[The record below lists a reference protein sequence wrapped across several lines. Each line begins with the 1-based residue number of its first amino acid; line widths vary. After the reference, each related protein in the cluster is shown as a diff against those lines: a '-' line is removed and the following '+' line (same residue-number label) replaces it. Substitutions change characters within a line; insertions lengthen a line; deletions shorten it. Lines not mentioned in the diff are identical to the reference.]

1 MHSGRGMGWAAGAV
15 LLGLLVACSAAPRP
29 DLRRLYEFGTAT
41 AGQPPVIVIPGI
53 LGSRLKDAQTGA
65 ELWPGSLWGVALG
78 TKEHLALP
86 FDPVTLQPTA
96 EAQPDGL
103 FEAALGTDFYGEI
116 LRTLEHAGRYV
127 RAVPGTPVDRRHRHY
142 YVFAYDW
149 RQDNVRTAAKLDA
162 FIEQIRRDHGE
173 PQLKVDLVAHSMG
186 GLVTRYFLRYG
197 ARDVLPELH
206 RADFRVPDT
215 GADKVRTA
223 ILLGTPNL
231 GSANSLHGFIE
242 GAAVGLRRIPTEV
255 LATMPSVFQLF
266 PHPINDWLI
275 DLKGEPLDRDLFDV
289 GIWKRFEWSVFGAE
303 ARARLMRR
311 DPDPAQAATY
321 VDALQR
327 LFEANLERARRFV
340 WALSVRPEH
349 DHAVRIVAFGG
360 DCSLTPARLLVED
373 VAGESM
379 VRLYPDDIA
388 HPLPGI
394 DYERLMLEPG
404 DNQVTKPSL
413 LAREKL
419 DPTAER
425 HRWLFF
431 PLAYSFF
438 LCEEH
443 QKLTGNLS
451 FQDNLLNVLLS
462 RERPWDAPARVVP
475 R

>member
-1 MHSGRGMGWAAGAV
+1 MRIGV
-15 LLGLLVACSAAPRP
+15 LLLLALALDACSAAPRP
-29 DLRRLYEFGTAT
+29 DLRRLYEFGSAA

-53 LGSRLKDAQTGA
+53 LGSKLRDAQTGN
-65 ELWPGSLWGVALG
+65 EIWPGSLWGLLLG
-78 TKEHLALP
+78 TKEQLALP
-86 FDPVTLQPTA
+86 FDPQSLQPTA
-96 EAQPDGL
+96 EARPDGL
-103 FEAALGTDFYGEI
+103 FEAVLGTDFYGEI
-116 LRTLEHAGRYV
+116 LRTLEQAGGYR
-127 RAVPGTPVDRRHRHY
+127 RAVLGQPADARERRY

-162 FIEQIRRDHGE
+162 FIEQVRRDYGD
-173 PQLKVDLVAHSMG
+173 PKLKVDIVAHSMG

-197 ARDVLPELH
+197 GRDVLAVLH
-206 RADFRVPDT
+206 RDDFRVPQAGT
-215 GADKVRTA
+215 GKVRTA

-231 GSANSLHGFIE
+231 GSASSLHGFIE
-242 GAAVGLRRIPTEV
+242 GADVGLRRIPTEV

-275 DLKGEPLDRDLFDV
+275 DVRGAPLDRDLFDV
-289 GIWKRFEWSVFGAE
+289 EIWRRFEWSVFHPDA
-303 ARARLMRR
+303 AARIRARIE
-311 DPDPAQAATY
+311 DPAQADAY
-321 VDALQR
+321 LAALQR
-327 LFEANLERARRFV
+327 LFEAHLERARRFV
-340 WALSVRPEH
+340 WSLSVRPER
-349 DHAVRIVAFGG
+349 DAAMRIVVFGG

-373 VAGESM
+373 VGGDSM
-379 VRLYPDDIA
+379 VRLYPDDVA
-388 HPLPGI
+388 HPVAGV

-443 QKLTGNLS
+443 QRLTGNIS

-462 RERPWDAPARVVP
+462 RERPWDEPARAIP

>member
-1 MHSGRGMGWAAGAV
+1 MAGVV
-15 LLGLLVACSAAPRP
+15 LLGLLVACSATPRP
-29 DLRRLYEFGTAT
+29 DLRRLYEFGMPA

-53 LGSRLKDAQTGA
+53 LGSRLRDAQTGA
-65 ELWPGSLWGVALG
+65 ELWPGSLWSVALG
-78 TKEHLALP
+78 AKEHLALP
-86 FDPVTLQPTA
+86 FDPASLQSAA
-96 EAQPDGL
+96 EARPDGL

-116 LRTLEHAGRYV
+116 LRTLEHAGRYR
-127 RAVPGTPVDRRHRHY
+127 RAQPGERVDPAQRHY

-162 FIEQIRRDHGE
+162 FIEQVRRDYGD
-173 PQLKVDLVAHSMG
+173 PQLKVDIVAHSMG

-197 ARDVLPELH
+197 AQDVLPLLH
-206 RADFRVPDT
+206 RDDFRVSDA
-215 GADKVRTA
+215 GAAKVRTA

-275 DLKGEPLDRDLFDV
+275 DIRGEPLDRDLFDV
-289 GIWKRFEWSVFGAE
+289 GVWKRFQWSVFDPAVVG
-303 ARARLMRR
+303 RLMRR
-311 DPDPAQAATY
+311 DPDPARSATH

-340 WALSVRPEH
+340 WSLSVRPER
-349 DHAVRIVAFGG
+349 DASVRIVVFGG

-373 VAGESM
+373 IGGDSA

-388 HPLPGI
+388 RPQPGI

-462 RERPWDAPARVVP
+462 RERPWDAPAKAVP

>member
-1 MHSGRGMGWAAGAV
+1 MNRAGLGTAVIAAA
-15 LLGLLVACSAAPRP
+15 LVACGSTPRP
-29 DLRRLYEFGTAT
+29 DLRRLYEFGMPA

-53 LGSRLKDAQTGA
+53 LGSRLRDAATDQ
-65 ELWPGSLWGVALG
+65 ELWPGSLWGVVFG
-78 TKEHLALP
+78 SKEHLALP
-86 FDPVTLQPTA
+86 FDPVSLQPTA
-96 EAQPDGL
+96 EARPDGL

-116 LRTLEHAGRYV
+116 LRTLEHSGGYR
-127 RAVPGTPVDRRHRHY
+127 RAMPGTAADPGARRY

-162 FIEQIRRDHGE
+162 YIEQIRRDYGD
-173 PQLKVDLVAHSMG
+173 PKLKVDIVAHSMG

-197 ARDVLPELH
+197 AQDVLPVLH
-206 RADFRVPDT
+206 RDDFRVSDA
-215 GADKVRTA
+215 GAAKVRTA

-242 GAAVGLRRIPTEV
+242 GADIGLRRIPTEV

-275 DLKGEPLDRDLFDV
+275 DLDGKPVDEDPFDV
-289 GIWKRFEWSVFGAE
+289 EVWRRHHWSVFSADADTRIA
-303 ARARLMRR
+303 ARFA
-311 DPDPAQAATY
+311 DPAQAQAY
-321 VDALQR
+321 RAALQR
-327 LFEANLERARRFV
+327 QFEAHLERARRFV
-340 WALSVRPEH
+340 WSLSVRP
-349 DHAVRIVAFGG
+349 DKDSAVRIVVFGG
-360 DCSLTPARLLVED
+360 DCSLTPARLVLEND
-373 VAGESM
+373 AGEAV
-379 VRLYPDDIA
+379 VRLRPDDIA
-388 HPLPGI
+388 HPRPGV
-394 DYERLMLEPG
+394 DYSRLMLEPG

-443 QKLTGNLS
+443 QRLTGNLS

-462 RERPWDAPARVVP
+462 RERPWDAPARAVP

>member
-1 MHSGRGMGWAAGAV
+1 MRHS
-15 LLGLLVACSAAPRP
+15 LVAALALALLACATPRP
-29 DLRRLYEFGTAT
+29 DLRRLYEFGMTA

-53 LGSRLKDAQTGA
+53 LGSRLRDAATGK
-65 ELWPGSLWGVALG
+65 ELWPGSLGSLVFGA
-78 TKEHLALP
+78 KEHLALP
-86 FDPVTLQPTA
+86 FDPETLQPAA
-96 EAQPDGL
+96 EARPNGL
-103 FEAALGTDFYGEI
+103 FEAVLGSDFYGEI
-116 LRTLEHAGRYV
+116 LRTLEQSGGYRPARPGEKADP
-127 RAVPGTPVDRRHRHY
+127 RARRY

-162 FIEQIRRDHGE
+162 FIEQIRRDYGD
-173 PQLKVDLVAHSMG
+173 PQLKVDIVAHSMG

-197 ARDVLPELH
+197 AQDVLPMLH
-206 RADFRVPDT
+206 RDDFRVPDA
-215 GADKVRTA
+215 GAGKVRTA

-231 GSANSLHGFIE
+231 GSAGSLHGFIE

-255 LATMPSVFQLF
+255 LATMPSAFQLF
-266 PHPINDWLI
+266 PHPINDWLLDI
-275 DLKGEPLDRDLFDV
+275 RGEPLDRDVFDV
-289 GIWKRFEWSVFGAE
+289 EIWRRFQWSVFSPE
-303 ARARLMRR
+303 AIARLHARGA
-311 DPDPAQAATY
+311 DPA
-321 VDALQR
+321 ALQR

-340 WALSVRPEH
+340 WSLSVQPER
-349 DHAVRIVAFGG
+349 DAGVRIVVFGG
-360 DCSLTPARLLVED
+360 DCSLTPARLLVEEMG
-373 VAGESM
+373 GESV

-388 HPLPGI
+388 QPLPGV
-394 DYERLMLEPG
+394 DYGRLMLEPG

-431 PLAYSFF
+431 PMAYSFF

-462 RERPWDAPARVVP
+462 RERPWDAPGQAVPAR

>member
-1 MHSGRGMGWAAGAV
+1 MRRCAGV
-15 LLGLLVACSAAPRP
+15 LLVLAVAACSSTPRP
-29 DLRRLYEFGTAT
+29 DLRRLYEFGTP
-41 AGQPPVIVIPGI
+41 AGQPPVVVIPGI
-53 LGSRLKDAQTGA
+53 LGSKLRDPASGA
-65 ELWPGSLWGVALG
+65 ELWPGSLGSLVFGA
-78 TKEHLALP
+78 KHHLALP
-86 FDPVTLQPTA
+86 FDPATLQPTA

-103 FEAALGTDFYGEI
+103 FEAVLGSDFYGEI
-116 LRTLEHAGRYV
+116 LRTLEHEGGYRRTA
-127 RAVPGTPVDRRHRHY
+127 PGTKADGSQRRY

-149 RQDNVRTAAKLDA
+149 RQDNVRSAARLDA
-162 FIEQIRRDHGE
+162 FIEQIRRDYGD
-173 PQLKVDLVAHSMG
+173 PGLKVDIVAHSMG

-197 ARDVLPELH
+197 ATDVLPQLH
-206 RADFRVPDT
+206 RDDFRVPDA
-215 GADKVRTA
+215 GASKVRTA

-231 GSANSLHGFIE
+231 GSASSLHGFIE
-242 GAAVGLRRIPTEV
+242 GADVGLRGIPTEV

-266 PHPINDWLI
+266 PHPVNDWLI
-275 DLKGEPLDRDLFDV
+275 DIRGQPLDRDLFDAE
-289 GIWKRFEWSVFGAE
+289 IWRRFEWSVFSPE
-303 ARARLMRR
+303 AIARLRPR
-311 DPDPAQAATY
+311 GAAY
-321 VDALQR
+321 LGDLQR

-340 WALSVRPEH
+340 WSLSVRP
-349 DHAVRIVAFGG
+349 DKDAGVRIVVFGG
-360 DCSLTPARLLVED
+360 DCSLTPARLLVEEVD
-373 VAGESM
+373 GDSVA
-379 VRLYPDDIA
+379 RLRPADIA
-388 HPLPGI
+388 RPQPGI

-443 QKLTGNLS
+443 QKLTGNIS

-462 RERPWDAPARVVP
+462 RERPWDAPARAVP

>member
-1 MHSGRGMGWAAGAV
+1 MRHWLPATLALALAA
-15 LLGLLVACSAAPRP
+15 CAAPRP
-29 DLRRLYEFGTAT
+29 DLRRLYEFGLPA

-53 LGSRLKDAQTGA
+53 LGSRLRDAQTGA
-65 ELWPGSLWGVALG
+65 EIWPGSLGSLVFG
-78 TKEHLALP
+78 GKEHLALP
-86 FDPVTLQPTA
+86 FDPQTLQPTA
-96 EAQPDGL
+96 EARPDGL

-116 LRTLEHAGRYV
+116 LRTLEHAGRYR
-127 RAVPGTPVDRRHRHY
+127 RAVPGTAVDPRQRHY

-149 RQDNVRTAAKLDA
+149 RQDNVRTAARLDA
-162 FIEQIRRDHGE
+162 FIEQIRRDHGD
-173 PQLKVDLVAHSMG
+173 PQLKVDIVAHSMG

-197 ARDVLPELH
+197 SEDVLPILH
-206 RADFRVPDT
+206 RDDFKVSDA
-215 GADKVRTA
+215 GAPKVRTA

-242 GAAVGLRRIPTEV
+242 GAAIGLRRIPTEV
-255 LATMPSVFQLF
+255 LATMPSAFQLF

-275 DLKGEPLDRDLFDV
+275 DLRGEALDRDLFDV
-289 GIWKRFEWSVFGAE
+289 EIWRRFEWSVFGDE
-303 ARARLMRR
+303 ALARLRGGH
-311 DPDPAQAATY
+311 DAAY
-321 VDALQR
+321 VEALQR

-340 WALSVRPEH
+340 WSLSVRPER
-349 DHAVRIVAFGG
+349 DAGVRIVVFGG

-373 VAGESM
+373 LGGDSH
-379 VRLYPDDIA
+379 VRLRPEDIA
-388 HPLPGI
+388 HPRAGV
-394 DYERLMLEPG
+394 DYGRLMLEPG

-419 DPTAER
+419 DPAAER

-443 QKLTGNLS
+443 QKLTGNVS

-462 RERPWDAPARVVP
+462 RERPWDRPAAAPP

>member
-1 MHSGRGMGWAAGAV
+1 MRSV
-15 LLGLLVACSAAPRP
+15 LLLVLTAAMIACGAGPRP
-29 DLRRLYEFGTAT
+29 DLRRLYEFGMPA

-53 LGSRLKDAQTGA
+53 LGSKLRDPASGQ
-65 ELWPGSLWGVALG
+65 EFWPGPLRSLVFGA
-78 TKEHLALP
+78 KEHLALP
-86 FDPVTLQPTA
+86 FDPVSLQTTS
-96 EAQPDGL
+96 EALPDGL
-103 FEAALGTDFYGEI
+103 FEAVLGSDFYGEI
-116 LRTLEHAGRYV
+116 LRTLEHSGGYR
-127 RAVPGTPVDRRHRHY
+127 RSHPGEPADARQRRY

-149 RQDNVRTAAKLDA
+149 RQDNVRTAARLDA
-162 FIEQIRRDHGE
+162 FIEQIRRDYGD
-173 PQLKVDLVAHSMG
+173 PRLKVDIVAHSMG

-197 ARDVLPELH
+197 SEDVLPILH
-206 RADFRVPDT
+206 RDDFKVSDA
-215 GADKVRTA
+215 GAGKVRTA

-255 LATMPSVFQLF
+255 LATMPSAFQLF

-275 DLKGEPLDRDLFDV
+275 DIKGEPLDRDVFDV
-289 GIWKRFEWSVFGAE
+289 EIWRRFEWSIFSPGAIE
-303 ARARLMRR
+303 RVRQRGA
-311 DPDPAQAATY
+311 DPA
-321 VDALQR
+321 ALQG
-327 LFEANLERARRFV
+327 LFEAHLERARRFV
-340 WALSVRPEH
+340 WSLSVKPER
-349 DHAVRIVAFGG
+349 DAGVRIVVFGG

-373 VAGESM
+373 VDGDSVA
-379 VRLYPDDIA
+379 RLRPDDIA
-388 HPLPGI
+388 RPLPGI
-394 DYERLMLEPG
+394 DYGRLMLEPG

-443 QKLTGNLS
+443 QRLTGNLS

-462 RERPWDAPARVVP
+462 RERPWDAPAQAIPSR

>member
-1 MHSGRGMGWAAGAV
+1 MTCVRGTWCRVGVVLAGLALAACGAT
-15 LLGLLVACSAAPRP
+15 PRP
-29 DLRRLYEFGTAT
+29 DLRRLYDFGMTSA
-41 AGQPPVIVIPGI
+41 AQPPVIVIPGI

-65 ELWPGSLWGVALG
+65 ELWPGSLWGVVLG

-86 FDPVTLQPTA
+86 FDPATLAPIA
-96 EAQPDGL
+96 EAAPDGL

-116 LRTLEHAGRYV
+116 LRTLEHSGGYR
-127 RAVPGTPVDRRHRHY
+127 RTQPGTPVADAHERHY

-162 FIEQIRRDHGE
+162 LIEQIRRDYGDSR
-173 PQLKVDLVAHSMG
+173 LKVDIVAHSMG

-197 ARDVLPELH
+197 AQDVLPILH
-206 RADFRVPDT
+206 RDDFRVPDA
-215 GADKVRTA
+215 GAGKVRTA

-231 GSANSLHGFIE
+231 GSASSLHGFIE
-242 GAAVGLRRIPTEV
+242 GADVGLRRIPTEV

-275 DLKGEPLDRDLFDV
+275 DAHGRPLDQDVFDV
-289 GIWKRFEWSVFGAE
+289 GLWRRFEWSVFGAD
-303 ARARLMRR
+303 ALARLHERH
-311 DPDPAQAATY
+311 DAAY
-321 VDALQR
+321 VAALQR
-327 LFEANLERARRFV
+327 LFEAHLERARRFV
-340 WALSVRPEH
+340 WSLSVRPEK
-349 DHAVRIVAFGG
+349 DAGVRIVVFGG
-360 DCSLTPARLLVED
+360 DCQLTPARLVVEEID
-373 VAGESM
+373 GASA
-379 VRLYPDDIA
+379 VRLYPDDIERPVA
-388 HPLPGI
+388 GV
-394 DYERLMLEPG
+394 DYGRLMLEPG

-443 QKLTGNLS
+443 QRLTGNIS

-462 RERPWDAPARVVP
+462 RERPWDTPGKAVP

>member
-1 MHSGRGMGWAAGAV
+1 MRILTAGVLTLLLLACAGA
-15 LLGLLVACSAAPRP
+15 RP
-29 DLRRLYEFGTAT
+29 DLRRLYEFGAV
-41 AGQPPVIVIPGI
+41 GPQPPVVVIPGI
-53 LGSRLKDAQTGA
+53 LGSRLREERTGA
-65 ELWPGSLWGVALG
+65 ELWPGSLWSVALG
-78 TKEHLALP
+78 AKEHLALP
-86 FDPVTLQPTA
+86 FDPRTLAPLA
-96 EAQPDGL
+96 EARPDGL

-116 LRTLEHAGRYV
+116 LRTLEHAGGYR
-127 RAVPGTPVDRRHRHY
+127 RAQAGTPVDPARRHY

-149 RQDNVRTAAKLDA
+149 RQDNVRTAGKLDA
-162 FIEQIRRDHGE
+162 LIEQIRRDYGDAA
-173 PQLKVDLVAHSMG
+173 LKVDIVAHSMG

-197 ARDVLPELH
+197 AEDVLPVLH
-206 RADFRVPDT
+206 RDDFKVSDA
-215 GADKVRTA
+215 GAGKVRTA

-231 GSANSLHGFIE
+231 GSVNSLHGFIE

-275 DLKGEPLDRDLFDV
+275 DLRGEPLDRDVFDV
-289 GIWKRFEWSVFGAE
+289 ELWRRFEWSVFGNA
-303 ARARLMRR
+303 AGARLRARH
-311 DPDPAQAATY
+311 DAAY

-327 LFEANLERARRFV
+327 LFEAHLERARRFV
-340 WALSVRPEH
+340 WSLSVRPER
-349 DHAVRIVAFGG
+349 DAGVRIVVFGG
-360 DCSLTPARLLVED
+360 DCSLTPARLLVEETED
-373 VAGESM
+373 DSA

-388 HPLPGI
+388 RPQPGI
-394 DYERLMLEPG
+394 DYARLMLEPG
-404 DNQVTKPSL
+404 DGQVTKPSL

-443 QKLTGNLS
+443 QKLTGNIN

-462 RERPWDAPARVVP
+462 RERPWDAPARAVP
-475 R
+475 RERPGSGPHQP

>member
-1 MHSGRGMGWAAGAV
+1 MPVRVSLLLGAV
-15 LLGLLVACSAAPRP
+15 LLVACGASPRP
-29 DLRRLYEFGTAT
+29 DLRRLYEFGTPA

-53 LGSRLKDAQTGA
+53 LGSRLKDAQSGA
-65 ELWPGSLWGVALG
+65 EIWPGSLWQVALG

-86 FDPVTLQPTA
+86 FDPATLQPTA
-96 EAQPDGL
+96 EAAPDGL
-103 FEAALGTDFYGEI
+103 FEAALGSDFYGEI
-116 LRTLEHAGRYV
+116 LRTLEHAGGYR
-127 RAVPGTPVDRRHRHY
+127 RARAGTPADARQRHY

-162 FIEQIRRDHGE
+162 FIEQIRRDYGD
-173 PQLKVDLVAHSMG
+173 PALQVDIVAHSMG

-197 ARDVLPELH
+197 AQDVLPVLH
-206 RADFRVPDT
+206 RDDFRVPNA
-215 GADKVRTA
+215 GAAKVRTA

-231 GSANSLHGFIE
+231 GSATSLHGFIE
-242 GAAVGLRRIPTEV
+242 GATVGLRRIPTEV

-266 PHPINDWLI
+266 PHPVNDWLV
-275 DLKGEPLDRDLFDV
+275 DVRGEPLDRDLFDV
-289 GIWKRFEWSVFGAE
+289 EVWRRFGWSVFGDE
-303 ARARLMRR
+303 ARARL
-311 DPDPAQAATY
+311 QARHHAAY
-321 VDALQR
+321 VEALQR
-327 LFEANLERARRFV
+327 LFEAHLERARRFV
-340 WALSVRPEH
+340 WSLSVKPQA
-349 DHAVRIVAFGG
+349 DAGARIVVFGG
-360 DCSLTPARLLVED
+360 DCSLTPARLLVEEVEGD
-373 VAGESM
+373 SV
-379 VRLYPDDIA
+379 VRLYPEDIA
-388 HPLPGI
+388 RPVPAV
-394 DYERLMLEPG
+394 DYQRLMLEPG

-443 QKLTGNLS
+443 QRLTGNLS

-462 RERPWDAPARVVP
+462 RERPWDRPEQVRPP

>member
-1 MHSGRGMGWAAGAV
+1 MPVRV
-15 LLGLLVACSAAPRP
+15 LILLGTLALCACGAMPRP
-29 DLRRLYEFGTAT
+29 DLRRLYEFGTPAS
-41 AGQPPVIVIPGI
+41 GQPPVVVIPGI
-53 LGSRLKDAQTGA
+53 LGSRLRDAESGV
-65 ELWPGSLWGVALG
+65 ELWPGSLWSVALG
-78 TKEHLALP
+78 TKQHLALP
-86 FDPVTLQPTA
+86 FDPATLQPTA

-116 LRTLEHAGRYV
+116 LRTLEHAGGYR
-127 RAVPGTPVDRRHRHY
+127 RARPGEPADRRERRY

-162 FIEQIRRDHGE
+162 FIEQIRRDYGD
-173 PQLKVDLVAHSMG
+173 PQLQVDIVAHSMG

-206 RADFRVPDT
+206 RDDFRVPDT

-231 GSANSLHGFIE
+231 GSARSLHGFIE

-275 DLKGEPLDRDLFDV
+275 DIEGRPLDRDLFDV
-289 GIWKRFEWSVFGAE
+289 EIWRRFGWSVFDE
-303 ARARLMRR
+303 AALARLRSR
-311 DPDPAQAATY
+311 HDAAH
-321 VDALQR
+321 VAALQR
-327 LFEANLERARRFV
+327 LFEAHLERARRFV
-340 WALSVRPEH
+340 WALSVRPGH

-360 DCSLTPARLLVED
+360 DCSLTPARLLVEE
-373 VAGESM
+373 VEGESV

-388 HPLPGI
+388 RPRPGI
-394 DYERLMLEPG
+394 DYSRLMLEPG

-419 DPTAER
+419 DPAAAR

-443 QKLTGNLS
+443 QRLTGNLS

-462 RERPWDAPARVVP
+462 RERPWDAPARAVP

>member
-1 MHSGRGMGWAAGAV
+1 MRLRTV
-15 LLGLLVACSAAPRP
+15 LLLTGLLPACAGPRP
-29 DLRRLYEFGTAT
+29 DLHRLYEFDTPA
-41 AGQPPVIVIPGI
+41 AQAPVIVIPGI
-53 LGSRLKDAQTGA
+53 LGSKLRDARTGE
-65 ELWPGSLWGVALG
+65 ELWPGSLWSVAFG

-86 FDPVTLQPTA
+86 FDPATLAPTA
-96 EAQPDGL
+96 EARADGL

-116 LRTLEHAGRYV
+116 LRTLEHEGGYR
-127 RAVPGTPVDRRHRHY
+127 RAHPGTPTDATRRHY

-149 RQDNVRTAAKLDA
+149 RQDNVRTAARLDA
-162 FIEQIRRDHGE
+162 LIEQIRADHGD
-173 PQLKVDLVAHSMG
+173 PALKVDIVAHSMG

-197 ARDVLPELH
+197 GQDVLPVLH
-206 RADFRVPDT
+206 RDDFKVSDA
-215 GADKVRTA
+215 GAAKVRTA

-231 GSANSLHGFIE
+231 GSVNSLHGFID
-242 GAAVGLRRIPTEV
+242 GAKVGLRRIPTEV

-275 DLKGEPLDRDLFDV
+275 DVHGEPLDRDLFDV
-289 GIWKRFEWSVFGAE
+289 ELWRRFRWSIFGAE
-303 ARARLMRR
+303 AGARLR
-311 DPDPAQAATY
+311 AQREDGYA
-321 VDALQR
+321 DALAR
-327 LFEANLERARRFV
+327 LFESHLERARRFV
-340 WALSVRPEH
+340 WSLSVRPER
-349 DHAVRIVAFGG
+349 DAGVRIVVFGG
-360 DCSLTPARLLVED
+360 DCSLTPARLLVEETGD
-373 VAGESM
+373 GSA

-388 HPLPGI
+388 RPRPGV
-394 DYERLMLEPG
+394 DYGRLMLEPG
-404 DNQVTKPSL
+404 DGQVTKPSL

-443 QKLTGNLS
+443 QRLTGNIN

-462 RERPWDAPARVVP
+462 RERPWDEPARAVP

>member
-1 MHSGRGMGWAAGAV
+1 MRHWLPAALA
-15 LLGLLVACSAAPRP
+15 LALAACAATRP
-29 DLRRLYEFGTAT
+29 DLRRLYEFGMPA

-53 LGSRLKDAQTGA
+53 LGSRLLDAASGE
-65 ELWPGSLWGVALG
+65 ELWPGSLGSLVLG
-78 TKEHLALP
+78 SKEQLALP
-86 FDPVTLQPTA
+86 FDPQTLQPTA
-96 EAQPDGL
+96 EARPDGL
-103 FEAALGTDFYGEI
+103 FEAVLGTDFYGEI
-116 LRTLEHAGRYV
+116 LRTLEHSGGYR
-127 RAVPGTPVDRRHRHY
+127 RARPGEKADPRQRHY

-162 FIEQIRRDHGE
+162 FIEQIRRDHGD
-173 PQLKVDLVAHSMG
+173 PKLKVDIVAHSMG

-197 ARDVLPELH
+197 AQDVLPALD
-206 RADFRVPDT
+206 RDDFQVPDA
-215 GADKVRTA
+215 GAEKVRTA

-242 GAAVGLRRIPTEV
+242 GASVGLRGIPTEV
-255 LATMPSVFQLF
+255 LATMPSAFQLF

-275 DLKGEPLDRDLFDV
+275 DIRGEPVDRDLFDV
-289 GIWKRFEWSVFGAE
+289 EVWRSFQWSVFSPDAV
-303 ARARLMRR
+303 ARLHQRGA
-311 DPDPAQAATY
+311 DPRI
-321 VDALQR
+321 LQE

-340 WALSVRPEH
+340 WSLSVRPER
-349 DHAVRIVAFGG
+349 DAGVRIVVFGG
-360 DCSLTPARLLVED
+360 DCSLTPARLLVEQVD
-373 VAGESM
+373 GES
-379 VRLYPDDIA
+379 VARLHPKDIA
-388 HPLPGI
+388 HPLPGV
-394 DYERLMLEPG
+394 DYGRLMLEPG

-443 QKLTGNLS
+443 QKLTGNVS

-462 RERPWDAPARVVP
+462 RERPWDAPGKAVP
-475 R
+475 TR